1 MINAEYNDPYWEP
14 VRVMVGENYSRALA
28 AMQLYDVLLVNPISD
43 GMNLVAKE
51 GAFVNQ
57 RDGVIVLSEHAGAYY
72 ELGDHALIVSPFDIH
87 SMAESMHHALNMPGD
102 ERRQRAEA
110 LRKQVQ
116 GADVKSWFY
125 DQVEDAL
132 SSQAKNASTS

>member
-1 MINAEYNDPYWEP
+1 
-14 VRVMVGENYSRALA
+14 
-28 AMQLYDVLLVNPISD
+28 
-43 GMNLVAKE
+43 MNLVAKE